1 MCVGEKSCTS
11 LLCIDLLFNKHSIV
25 IIFVYLIVKMHVNDN
40 GSFLWTELLMWLWNR
55 DGFILPL
62 SCGRFSAGRRD
73 RTSRSQM
80 SNSMT
85 FCSTTVLLTFPAACA
100 GFVVVKTCWFLVGS
114 VCAAPASRDDMV
126 TPLTT
131 HMSIF
136 NLSFLATRINSECN
150 KGKTMN
156 QFFHV
161 VHNAKSAAY
170 SSGCENSGQT

>member
-25 IIFVYLIVKMHVNDN
+25 IIFVYLIVKMHVQFSLD
-40 GSFLWTELLMWLWNR
+40 WTINVTLEQ
-55 DGFILPL
+55 
-62 SCGRFSAGRRD
+62 RRLYSSTFM
-73 RTSRSQM
+73 RAVQRRKTRSNVPISRWVIGWP
-80 SNSMT
+80 
-85 FCSTTVLLTFPAACA
+85 FARLLLTFPAACA
-100 GFVVVKTCWFLVGS
+100 GFVVVKTCWFLDGS
-114 VCAAPASRDDMV
+114 LSVQHLRAV
-126 TPLTT
+126 TTWWRLSLRT
-131 HMSIF
+131 SIF